1 MRAPQ
6 KTVYMGTE
14 SSMPYL
20 RQGKPANSF
29 RALRKTVQ
37 AEAGFDF
44 LAKCDLLRPLNYVSK
59 NPGVRHRSRHKTGDS
74 FDYDRNDKRVVVV
87 SEPQGT
93 AQYFRTWIR
102 CEKQD
107 GSQGVPFP
115 FPTGQQL
122 VDIRGREHTG
132 YYYDFT
138 AAAER
143 LGWQRIQAWRGWQ
156 DSYELMEFWHYQCTE
171 GLSFDEAMEFL
182 YSGVGRS
189 TTVNDIRKPA
199 HYRIL
204 GLNDRGS
211 AVRNLQDKLA
221 KLKKNGKPYLA
232 RIEVDGVFGV
242 PTQFAAKRLQED
254 HTLDGDGLI
263 GPLTRN
269 LIDAL
274 L

>member
-1 MRAPQ
+1 MRAPA
-6 KTVYMGTE
+6 KTVFMGTD
-14 SSMPYL
+14 SPMPYL
-20 RQGKPANSF
+20 RQGKPANAF

-37 AEAGFDF
+37 VEAGFDF
-44 LAKCDLLRPLNYVSK
+44 LAKCDLMRPLNYVSK
-59 NPGVRHRSRHKTGDS
+59 NPGVKHRSRHKTGDS
-74 FDYDRNDKRVVVV
+74 FDINRNDSRLVVV
-87 SEPQGT
+87 SEPHGT
-93 AQYFRTWIR
+93 AQYFRLWLK

-107 GSQGVPFP
+107 GSQGIPFP
-115 FPTGQQL
+115 SQKSGELRDF
-122 VDIRGREHTG
+122 RGNTHG
-132 YYYDFT
+132 GFFFDFT

-143 LGWQRIQAWRGWQ
+143 LGWQRIQAWSGWQ
-156 DSYELMEFWHYQCTE
+156 DGYDLMEFWHYQCTE

-211 AVRNLQDKLA
+211 AVRNLQDKLT
-221 KLKKNGKPYLA
+221 KIKKDGKPYLS
-232 RIEVDGVFGV
+232 RIEVDGVYGV

-254 HTLDGDGLI
+254 HHLDGDGLA